1 MAIWKIVPAWPAAA
15 PWSSPADETPLTA
28 LRLGQLCLEAG
39 IPPGVVN
46 IVTGTGAEAG
56 AALAA
61 HPGIDK
67 LAFTGST
74 PVRAS

>member
-1 MAIWKIVPAWPAAA
+1 M
-15 PWSSPADETPLTA
+15 
-28 LRLGQLCLEAG
+28 
-39 IPPGVVN
+39 N

-74 PVRAS
+74 PVGKLIGHAAVENMTRFPSNSAANPR